1 MSLRET
7 WLQRLRQ
14 ILKFAFVS
22 GIGLGID
29 FVIFLLLMVAGASPF
44 TANLVSGACAVT
56 FVYFASVRR
65 IFSYAGR
72 FLIGLFCA
80 YLAYQAA
87 GVTAASLAVEYL
99 SAWTSPVLAK
109 LLILP
114 VTFGANYLFMLLLT
128 RTARNPAAAAAGAA
142 DEG

>member
-1 MSLRET
+1 MLPDNPWLR
-7 WLQRLRQ
+7 RLRQ
-14 ILKFAFVS
+14 ILGFALIS

-29 FVIFLLLMVAGASPF
+29 FVIFLLLMAAGLGPF

-72 FLIGLFCA
+72 FLVGLFLA
-80 YLAYQAA
+80 YLAYHAA
-87 GVTAASLAVEYL
+87 GVTAASWAVGYL
-99 SAWTSPVLAK
+99 SAWTLPVLAK

-128 RTARNPAAAAAGAA
+128 RSARNPAAAAVSTA
-142 DEG
+142 DER